1 MNKILLFFVAASLT
15 FWSCSKD
22 ESQAEIDRNT
32 ILSYIDANDIDA
44 VEHPSGLY
52 YVIENQGS
60 GGSPTLSDSVKV
72 QYTGFITEGLIFD
85 QTPEGETRSFLL
97 DDLIP
102 GWEIGI
108 PLVEKGGEIKLILP
122 SALAY
127 GSQGQLANR
136 VLIFDIVL
144 EDFGF

>member
-1 MNKILLFFVAASLT
+1 MNKILLFFVATSLL
-15 FWSCSKD
+15 FLSCSKD
-22 ESQAEIDRNT
+22 DSQAEIDRNT

-108 PLVEKGGEIKLILP
+108 PLVEKGGEI
-122 SALAY
+122 
-127 GSQGQLANR
+127 
-136 VLIFDIVL
+136 
-144 EDFGF
+144 

>member
-60 GGSPTLSDSVKV
+60 GGSPALSDSVKV

>member
-1 MNKILLFFVAASLT
+1 MNKILLFFVATSLL
-15 FWSCSKD
+15 FLSCSKD
-22 ESQAEIDRNT
+22 DSQAEIDRNT

>member
-72 QYTGFITEGLIFD
+72 QYTGYITEGLIFD

>member
-1 MNKILLFFVAASLT
+1 M
-15 FWSCSKD
+15 
-22 ESQAEIDRNT
+22 
-32 ILSYIDANDIDA
+32 
-44 VEHPSGLY
+44 
-52 YVIENQGS
+52 
-60 GGSPTLSDSVKV
+60 
-72 QYTGFITEGLIFD
+72 
-85 QTPEGETRSFLL
+85 